1 MSKYIIKTA
10 NESCPALRRTKKAP
24 KVLIMV
30 LCFSLLIFFLIYCII
45 APIFEFSW
53 ALNIFG
59 INNNQIYSREYY
71 ILYIESDY
79 ETPEDINEDMENLR
93 LRGGAG
99 NILDFINNSC
109 IALNVYL
116 TLPQATKVQKNL
128 LEQNVSAKIYTYKTT
143 KYNLKYNTENDQTV
157 IKTCN
162 NFIQNLITNLYELIV
177 KFDTDLIN
185 ENNLEIEI
193 NSLNIL
199 CVQQLNNMRTILNY
213 EDNIYYKKIL
223 KIASIMEVLRNKKY
237 SEATLVSISC
247 ECKNN
252 LINIILCL

>member
-10 NESCPALRRTKKAP
+10 SESCPALRRTKRVP
-24 KVLIMV
+24 KVLILV
-30 LCFSLLIFFLIYCII
+30 LGIIILVLFLIYCII
-45 APIFEFSW
+45 APIFDFSW
-53 ALNIFG
+53 GLNLFG
-59 INNNQIYSREYY
+59 INDNQIYSREYY
-71 ILYIESDY
+71 ILYIESEY
-79 ETPEDINEDMENLR
+79 ETPEDVNEDMENIR

-99 NILDFINNSC
+99 NILDFIGSSC
-109 IALNVYL
+109 IALNVYP
-116 TLPQATKVQKNL
+116 TLEHATTVQKNL
-128 LEQNVSAKIYTYKTT
+128 LEQNVTAKIYTYKTT
-143 KYNLKYNTENDQTV
+143 KYNLKNNTENDQKI
-157 IKTCN
+157 IKNCDN
-162 NFIQNLITNLYELIV
+162 YIQNLITNLYELIV

-185 ENNLEIEI
+185 ENNLEIEV

-199 CVQQLNNMRTILNY
+199 CTQQLNYMSTISNY

-223 KIASIMEVLRNKKY
+223 KIASIMEVLCNKEY